1 MEPQQ
6 PTGAEPPQPAPDTQ
20 PPSAPPPAPAPAP
33 AAQPAAPTPAAQPP
47 APGAQ
52 PPAAT
57 PPPTG
62 VPAAAMPPSSNWQGT
77 PEEGPAPGVRFGG
90 YGARLVGYIVDGLI
104 QGVVF
109 TLVSI
114 ILLAIGV
121 GAINTDSGAV
131 AGASVI
137 TWIVLGFLITFLYF
151 PYFWTHGGQTPGM
164 RLFHIRVVRDSDGG
178 PVGWGPAFLR
188 LIGYWISSIVFYV
201 GFLWVFVDRR
211 RRGWFDLIA
220 GTVVIDA

>member
-20 PPSAPPPAPAPAP
+20 PPSAPLPAPAPAP
-33 AAQPAAPTPAAQPP
+33 TAAVQPPPAQPP
-47 APGAQ
+47 AAQ

-57 PPPTG
+57 PPPAG
-62 VPAAAMPPSSNWQGT
+62 MSPGSVPPSSGWQGT
-77 PEEGPAPGVRFGG
+77 PEVGPAPGVRFGG
-90 YGARLVGYIVDGLI
+90 YGARLVGYIVDLII
-104 QGVVF
+104 QGIVF

-121 GAINTDSGAV
+121 GAVNTDSGAV

-137 TWIVLGFLITFLYF
+137 SWIVLGFLITVLYF
-151 PYFWTHGGQTPGM
+151 PYFWVNGGATPGM

-178 PVGWGPAFLR
+178 PVGWGSAFLR
-188 LIGYWISSIVFYV
+188 LIGYWISSMIFYI

-211 RRGWFDLIA
+211 RRGWFDLFG
-220 GTVVIDA
+220 GTVVIEG

>member
-6 PTGAEPPQPAPDTQ
+6 PTGAQPQQPTGAEPQQPAPGTE
-20 PPSAPPPAPAPAP
+20 PPSTP
-33 AAQPAAPTPAAQPP
+33 PAAQPP
-47 APGAQ
+47 APAAQPPVPAPAAQ
-52 PPAAT
+52 PPAPT
-57 PPPTG
+57 PPP
-62 VPAAAMPPSSNWQGT
+62 AAIPPSSNWQGT

-178 PVGWGPAFLR
+178 PVGWGSAFLR
-188 LIGYWISSIVFYV
+188 LIGYWISSMVFYI

-220 GTVVIDA
+220 GTVVIDG